1 MTIQV
6 PIWLQAGTYPARLDR
21 GFIEQVL
28 HGAER
33 VFEGCVISQTG
44 AGGSTVNLAVGS
56 VAIKGD
62 DEVNQGMYFV
72 EVVAAETSNSV
83 AAPGSGVRTDSVV
96 IRVNDVAAG
105 GATGDN
111 ATLELISGTSIG
123 DSAILLAT
131 IARTAG
137 QPILDA
143 DITDAR
149 PLGPYPYG
157 VGTSGPPSVGVEGD
171 LYIQVS

>member
-21 GFIEQVL
+21 GFIQQVL

-33 VFEGCVISQTG
+33 VFEGCVVSQTG
-44 AGGSTVNLAVGS
+44 VGGDTVNVAVGS
-56 VAIKGD
+56 AAILGD
-62 DEVNQGMYFV
+62 DELNQGMYFV
-72 EVVAAETSNSV
+72 EITAGETSNSV
-83 AAPGSGVRTDSVV
+83 AISSGTRTDIVV
-96 IRVNDVAAG
+96 LRVNDSTAG
-105 GATGDN
+105 GAAGDD
-111 ATLELISGTSIG
+111 ATIELISGTVVP

-137 QPILDA
+137 LPILDA
-143 DITDAR
+143 NITDSR

-157 VGTSGPPSVGVEGD
+157 VGTSGPPASGVEGD

>member
-1 MTIQV
+1 
-6 PIWLQAGTYPARLDR
+6 
-21 GFIEQVL
+21 
-28 HGAER
+28 
-33 VFEGCVISQTG
+33 
-44 AGGSTVNLAVGS
+44 
-56 VAIKGD
+56 
-62 DEVNQGMYFV
+62 MYFV